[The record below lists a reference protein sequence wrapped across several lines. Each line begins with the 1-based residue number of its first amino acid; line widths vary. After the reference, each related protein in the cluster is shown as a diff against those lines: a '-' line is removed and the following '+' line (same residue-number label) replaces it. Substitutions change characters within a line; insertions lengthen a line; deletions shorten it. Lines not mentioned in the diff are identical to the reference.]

1 MEKAVFAFLHLDSLT
16 MVPASR
22 SCEEQDRSYGEQEF
36 HQEMEFWSGRG
47 EIVRI
52 KRPSCSLTSLIND
65 KRKTTGNIMGLSL
78 LYQQL

>member
-1 MEKAVFAFLHLDSLT
+1 MEKAVSAFLHLDSLT

-22 SCEEQDRSYGEQEF
+22 SYEEKEF
-36 HQEMEFWSGRG
+36 HQEIEFWSGRVG
-47 EIVRI
+47 LARL

-65 KRKTTGNIMGLSL
+65 KRKTTGNIMVLSL

>member
-22 SCEEQDRSYGEQEF
+22 SYEEEEF
-36 HQEMEFWSGRG
+36 CQEMEFWSGRV
-47 EIVRI
+47 ELVRI

-65 KRKTTGNIMGLSL
+65 KRKTTGNKMGMSL

>member
-1 MEKAVFAFLHLDSLT
+1 

-22 SCEEQDRSYGEQEF
+22 SYEEEEF
-36 HQEMEFWSGRG
+36 YQEMEFWSGRV
-47 EIVRI
+47 ELVRI

-65 KRKTTGNIMGLSL
+65 KRKTTGNKMGMSL

>member
-1 MEKAVFAFLHLDSLT
+1 MEKAVSAFLHLDSLT

-22 SCEEQDRSYGEQEF
+22 SYEEQEF
-36 HQEMEFWSGRG
+36 HQEMEFWSGPVER
-47 EIVRI
+47 VRI

-65 KRKTTGNIMGLSL
+65 KRKTTGNIMGLRL